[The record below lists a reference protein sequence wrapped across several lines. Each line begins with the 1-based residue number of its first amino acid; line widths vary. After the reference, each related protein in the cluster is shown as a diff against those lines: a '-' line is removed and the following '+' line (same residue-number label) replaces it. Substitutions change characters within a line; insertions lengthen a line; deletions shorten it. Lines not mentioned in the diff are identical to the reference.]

1 MTRHAPSGILK
12 EDDMTRYQVD
22 SDIVMGATG
31 SVRARIETIQGEV
44 QAMMQQL
51 TELQSTWTGE
61 ASNAFQGV
69 VADWRGTQRR
79 VEESAIHINTA
90 LARAGAQYSEIERS
104 NAGLFRM

>member
-1 MTRHAPSGILK
+1 
-12 EDDMTRYQVD
+12 MTRYQVD
-22 SDIVMGATG
+22 SDVVMGTTS

-61 ASNAFQGV
+61 ASTAFQGI

-79 VEESAIHINTA
+79 VEESAVQINTA
-90 LARAGAQYSEIERS
+90 LARAGTQYSEIERT
-104 NAGLFRM
+104 NAGLFRI